1 MAIVV
6 ALSSICISEAYAAAA
21 KKKTTAKTTATTS
34 KKKTTSSKKSGSKNK
49 KSSTNTNNKT
59 NKTTAA
65 SKKKNSSATKNATKK
80 KSASTA
86 GSTKKSASS
95 NSKTKS
101 ASTSKKTAA
110 AAKKKTSSASKKKAT
125 PNKKST
131 VSSAQKRKAATAK
144 KRKNAKRTTNITH
157 KQYTPPVETPQND
170 SLTMLVNREV
180 IAWLP
185 ENLNPGG
192 LRVNSVKPDNNS
204 RTVKVSLN
212 ENFTY
217 LPVTRELVNGM
228 RDKISAILPRSL
240 RNYNVQ
246 LSVGDKNYS
255 FYITSID
262 KLPAHHR
269 KNPPFV
275 VAAEPY
281 VNAKDGMEGD
291 IVALWHS
298 HGRYYKPASDA
309 WMWQRPQLFQ
319 VAEDTHTMSYIL
331 PYVVP
336 MLENAGAYVMLP
348 RERDT
353 NRNEVIVDN
362 DTNDDGQI
370 FSQPYYKEMTGSR
383 AWETGEEEGF
393 IYDLPD
399 FRDTENPFENGTYR
413 QTTTVTSGTPSVA
426 AWYADI
432 PEDGEYAVYVS
443 YHTLPNSTE
452 DAHYTVNYSG
462 GSREF
467 RVNQTM
473 GGGTWIYLGTFP
485 LTAGYSDEEP
495 VVTLTN
501 ISAKGNKVVT
511 ADAVKIGGGMGNIAR
526 SPRRADVFVNPS
538 TPEEVTL
545 GTLFNSSDDDDDDEI
560 TDDETEDIATAIAQT
575 SHTSGYQPT
584 FKTSGM
590 PRFLEGARY
599 WLQWAGMPEEI
610 YSPYHGTDDYKDDY
624 TNRGHWVNYLA
635 GGSRVL
641 PNQEGLN
648 IPIDVTMALHSDAG
662 KRADDSFVGTLGIY
676 YTNGGDSYV
685 DGTPRSNSRT
695 LTDMLMRQ
703 IVGDIRQTW
712 EPNWTRRSMWD
723 KSYVEARVPEVPTAL
738 IEFMSHQNFAD
749 MWYALDPA
757 FRFTVSRSI
766 YKALGRFVSERK
778 DRKFVVQPLPV
789 KNFSIQ
795 REKKNVYV
803 LSWEKTPDRLE
814 PTAEPTKYIIFERTA
829 DELGFHKL
837 AETKSTR
844 FEVHVADHD
853 IHSFKV
859 VAANEGG
866 ISFPSEI
873 LALREGE
880 HNDTPVLIINGFT
893 RVSGPAHF
901 SRDGEAGFNAYEDFG
916 VPYVK
921 DISFIGYQTEYRRNA
936 GESFG
941 HSSNDYAT
949 TVIAGN
955 TFDYPYL
962 HGTSIAAAGRGFV
975 SSSLGAVENGD
986 VKLKDYKTVDLIL
999 GKQKVTV
1006 TGNGNSGIHYS
1017 TFPKRLQEELT
1028 NFTNHGGDLLVSGE
1042 YVVSDFYDTRSDYGG
1057 IDFAKK
1063 VLGVTKGEG
1072 QRPYTGTVKTRGSQI
1087 SGGSMSYSN
1096 TLNEKKYI
1104 VENPD
1109 ILAPAGTMSAEIFL
1123 TFDEGMPAGYLTKRG
1138 KSNGAVM
1145 SIPFEAIQSSQQ
1157 RDTLMK
1163 SLLDYLE
1170 D

>member
-1 MAIVV
+1 MKSKKILPIIIAFIVV
-6 ALSSICISEAYAAAA
+6 FSSICVSEAYAVA
-21 KKKTTAKTTATTS
+21 KKKTKAKTTAVAS
-34 KKKTTSSKKSGSKNK
+34 KKKTTSTKNQTSASKKKTSASSSKKGTTSSKKSTASSKK
-49 KSSTNTNNKT
+49 KSAGTSSKSSGTSKKKSNATSNKSKK
-59 NKTTAA
+59 KTTGAA
-65 SKKKNSSATKNATKK
+65 SKKKNVTVAKTNKRKIASSKK
-80 KSASTA
+80 KKR
-86 GSTKKSASS
+86 TKKS
-95 NSKTKS
+95 
-101 ASTSKKTAA
+101 
-110 AAKKKTSSASKKKAT
+110 
-125 PNKKST
+125 
-131 VSSAQKRKAATAK
+131 
-144 KRKNAKRTTNITH
+144 TTINH

-170 SLTMLVNREV
+170 PLTMLVNDEV

-192 LRVNSVKPDNNS
+192 LRVNSVKPDHNS
-204 RTVKVSLN
+204 RTAKVSLN

-217 LPVTRELVNGM
+217 LPVTRDLVAGM
-228 RDKISAILPRSL
+228 RDQITSILPDSL
-240 RNYNVQ
+240 RNYYVQ
-246 LSVGDKNYS
+246 LNVGDKNYS

-269 KNPPFV
+269 NNPPFV

-281 VNAKDGMEGD
+281 VKAKRGMEGD

-298 HGRYYKPASDA
+298 HGRYYKPEEGT
-309 WMWQRPQLFQ
+309 WLWQRPQLFQ

-362 DTNDDGQI
+362 DTNDEGQI

-413 QTTTVTSGTPSVA
+413 QTTTITSGKPSVA

-443 YHTLPNSTE
+443 YKTVPNSTE

-495 VVTLTN
+495 IVTLTN
-501 ISAKGNKVVT
+501 LSNKTDRVLT

-526 SPRRADVFVNPS
+526 SKHRSDIYLDPS
-538 TPEEVTL
+538 TPEEYAMTSSWDSD
-545 GTLFNSSDDDDDDEI
+545 GEEDDENDSDDDES
-560 TDDETEDIATAIAQT
+560 TFTNSSFTNAQSYNGPT
-575 SHTSGYQPT
+575 PTFTTSGL
-584 FKTSGM
+584 

-641 PNQEGLN
+641 PNNDGLN

-676 YTNGGDSYV
+676 YTNGGDSYI

-778 DRKFVVQPLPV
+778 DRKFIVQPLPV
-789 KNFSIQ
+789 KNFAIQ
-795 REKKNVYV
+795 KEKKNVYK
-803 LSWEKTPDRLE
+803 LSWEKTTDRLE
-814 PTAEPTKYIIFERTA
+814 PTAEPDKYIIFERSA

-837 AETKSTR
+837 AETKSTH

-853 IHSFKV
+853 IHSFKI

-866 ISFPSEI
+866 LSFPSEI

-880 HNDTPVLIINGFT
+880 QNETPVLIINGFT
-893 RVSGPAHF
+893 RVSAPGRF
-901 SRDGEAGFNAYEDFG
+901 SYDGEAGFNADTDFG
-916 VPYVK
+916 VPYIK
-921 DISFIGYQTEYRRNA
+921 DISFIGYQTEFRRNA
-936 GESFG
+936 DNFG
-941 HSSNDYAT
+941 RSNGDYAAS
-949 TVIAGN
+949 VIGGN

-962 HGTSIAAAGRGFV
+962 HGTSIAAAGKGFV
-975 SSSLGAVENGD
+975 SASVGAVENGD
-986 VKLKDYKTVDLIL
+986 IKLKDYRIIDLIL

-1006 TGNGNSGIHYS
+1006 TGNGNSGMRFFA
-1017 TFPKRLQEELT
+1017 FPKRLQHELT
-1028 NFTNHGGDLLVSGE
+1028 EFTNHGGDLLVSGQ
-1042 YVVSDFYDTRSDYGG
+1042 YIISDLYDYRADDGSR
-1057 IDFAKK
+1057 DFAKNI
-1063 VLGVTKGEG
+1063 LGITRGEG
-1072 QRPYTGTVKTRGSQI
+1072 QKPYSGGLRTRGSHMT
-1087 SGGSMSYSN
+1087 GGYLNYSN
-1096 TLNEKKYI
+1096 TLNEKNYI

-1109 ILAPAGTMSAEIFL
+1109 LLAPAGTMGAEIFL

-1138 KSNGAVM
+1138 NSNGAVM
-1145 SIPFEAIQSSQQ
+1145 SVPFEAITSQQQ
-1157 RDTLMK
+1157 RDALMK
-1163 SLLDYLE
+1163 SLINYLGH
-1170 D
+1170 